1 MANTCPVENRKLAI
15 DLADLVI
22 SWDCRRV
29 AENASTAVAKV
40 EPGTGAA
47 DAGGDKMEVDGAASA
62 APAAAGDAAAPA
74 AAGDGKEVNSKSNN
88 QIILACG
95 EGFHLPSSHILGTPQ
110 FCQLPKP

>member
-29 AENASTAVAKV
+29 AESASSTVAKV

-47 DAGGDKMEVDGAASA
+47 DAGGDKMDVDAAA
-62 APAAAGDAAAPA
+62 APAAAGDAAAA
-74 AAGDGKEVNSKSNN
+74 AAGDGKEVNSESKN
-88 QIILACG
+88 QDILACG
-95 EGFHLPSSHILGTPQ
+95 EVIL
-110 FCQLPKP
+110 KP